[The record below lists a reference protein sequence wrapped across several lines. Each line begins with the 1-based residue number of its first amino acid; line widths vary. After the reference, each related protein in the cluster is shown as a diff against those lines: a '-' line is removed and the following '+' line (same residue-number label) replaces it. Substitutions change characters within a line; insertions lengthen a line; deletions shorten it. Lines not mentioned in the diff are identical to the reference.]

1 MSNKFVECLK
11 QYKEEC
17 DGYISDGSLKNYLE
31 RFGLGDVMG
40 EYIDA
45 LIRHS
50 SGGKRIRAYLVGL
63 GFALYFNDSLSSAF
77 YVLVPSLSYELFQTG
92 ILAHDDIIDNS
103 DYRRFKP
110 SMHKDLGNGHDGVS
124 KSICVGDF
132 GIVSA
137 IQMLLC
143 KSHFSDK
150 TKLRAIS
157 HQNTVFSSTIAGELK
172 DIEFSYMEKA
182 SEEDILE
189 MYRLKTAQYTVSG
202 PLVLGAILS
211 ESASD
216 EEIQLLSDFGDA
228 VGISFQIRDDILGM
242 FGEEAKLGKSNLSDM
257 CEGKKTVLV
266 SHFDRTADEAA
277 KNEFY
282 SVYGNENS
290 GENELSKARQ
300 LLVSN
305 GSLTYAE
312 ELCKSYTE
320 KAGRIIGQLKISD
333 DGRELLFGLLEYMT
347 SRNS

>member
-1 MSNKFVECLK
+1 MSNRFVECLK

-17 DGYISDGSLKNYLE
+17 DGYICDGSLKNYLE

-63 GFALYFNDSLSSAF
+63 GYALYFNDSLSSAF
-77 YVLVPSLSYELFQTG
+77 DVLVPSLSYELFQTG

-137 IQMLLC
+137 IEILQ
-143 KSHFSDK
+143 KGPFSDK

-182 SEEDILE
+182 QEEDILE

-211 ESASD
+211 ENASD

-242 FGEEAKLGKSNLSDM
+242 FGEEFKLGKSNLSDM

-266 SHFDRTADEAA
+266 SHFDRTADDAA
-277 KNEFY
+277 KNKFY

-290 GENELSKARQ
+290 GEEELSKARQ
-300 LLVSN
+300 LLVSA
-305 GSLTYAE
+305 GSLSYAE

-320 KAGRIIGQLKISD
+320 KAGKIVNELNISE

>member
-1 MSNKFVECLK
+1 M
-11 QYKEEC
+11 
-17 DGYISDGSLKNYLE
+17 
-31 RFGLGDVMG
+31 
-40 EYIDA
+40 
-45 LIRHS
+45 
-50 SGGKRIRAYLVGL
+50 
-63 GFALYFNDSLSSAF
+63 
-77 YVLVPSLSYELFQTG
+77 
-92 ILAHDDIIDNS
+92 
-103 DYRRFKP
+103 
-110 SMHKDLGNGHDGVS
+110 
-124 KSICVGDF
+124 
-132 GIVSA
+132 SA
-137 IQMLLC
+137 IEILQ
-143 KSHFSDK
+143 KGSFSDK

-157 HQNTVFSSTIAGELK
+157 HQNKVFSSTIAGELK
-172 DIEFSYMEKA
+172 DIEFSYMDIA

-242 FGEEAKLGKSNLSDM
+242 FGEEAKLGNSNLSDM

-266 SHFDRTADEAA
+266 SHFDRTVDETA

-290 GENELSKARQ
+290 GEEELSKARQ
-300 LLVSN
+300 LLVSA

-320 KAGRIIGQLKISD
+320 KAGKIVNVLNISE
-333 DGRELLFGLLEYMT
+333 DGRELLLGLLEYMT